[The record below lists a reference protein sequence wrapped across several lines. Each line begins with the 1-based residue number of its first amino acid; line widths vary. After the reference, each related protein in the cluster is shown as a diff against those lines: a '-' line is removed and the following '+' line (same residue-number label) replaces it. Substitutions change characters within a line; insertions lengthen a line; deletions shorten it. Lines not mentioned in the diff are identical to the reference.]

1 MVNIIQVRVSPEEL
15 EVSDKLDAM
24 FQLNE
29 KLLRALGE
37 PLEIKIDTRDGQ
49 EKLRRLFWFMIEE
62 LFEAVNALK
71 NDRDWVRT
79 EYELDLWRVYDEIAD
94 ALGFFMTICR
104 YLGLD
109 SRKLYEIYLRKH
121 KVNMFRVE
129 SMY

>member
-1 MVNIIQVRVSPEEL
+1 VNILQIRVREEEL

-24 FQLNE
+24 FELNE

-37 PLEIKIDTRDGQ
+37 PLEVKMDTREGQ
-49 EKLRRLFWFMIEE
+49 EKLRKLFWFMIEE

-79 EYELDLWRVYDEIAD
+79 EYELDRWRVYDEIAD
-94 ALGFFMTICR
+94 ALGFFFTICR

-109 SRKLYEIYLRKH
+109 SRKLYEIYLRKF
-121 KVNMFRVE
+121 KVNMFRIE
-129 SMY
+129 SRY